1 MSNVNTI
8 GTLELDALI
17 ASGKAP
23 IFTKVIPLAAGN
35 GALERG
41 QLIGLSD
48 AGAYSAIKSGDTPYG
63 ILCEGVTLNADGTV
77 NATVYVTGHFNGNKI
92 IGYEESAHYNALR
105 NNGIYVDMAF
115 AY

>member
-23 IFTKVIPLAAGN
+23 IFTKVISLAAGS
-35 GALERG
+35 GELKRG

-48 AGAYSAIKSGDTPYG
+48 AGVYSAIKSGDTPYG
-63 ILCEGVTLNADGTV
+63 ILCEGVTLGSGTV
-77 NATVYVTGHFNGNKI
+77 EATVYVTGHFNGNKV

-105 NNGIYVDMAF
+105 NNGIYVDVAF